1 MCESRNKSMKM
12 SHSFSRRSFLK
23 TTALAAST
31 LVIPRGVL
39 SVPSTVKVGA
49 ISYSFRQIPGSAEE
63 ILGYMQTLGLDTVEL
78 MGGPAEAYAGAP
90 DAGPRPRHPES
101 MTQEERS
108 NYVAARTAAQQETQK
123 WRRSASMD
131 KFAELGDMY
140 RDGGVDVD
148 ILKLGS
154 ANWFEEDID
163 YAYRAAKAIGAR
175 GISFEISALSS
186 ERMAPFATKHGLLNG
201 MHNHL
206 QVANENFDFDEY
218 LSHSPNNM
226 LNLDIGHY
234 VAALGTSPIPVIKK
248 YHDRIS
254 HLHLKDRKSPENGQ
268 DNVAWGTGDTPIDEV
283 LRLLRDE
290 NYPIPAMIELEHP
303 IPEDSSVM
311 EEMAKCVDYC
321 REALES

>member
-1 MCESRNKSMKM
+1 M
-12 SHSFSRRSFLK
+12 SHSISRRTFLK
-23 TTALAAST
+23 TTALATSS
-31 LVIPRGVL
+31 LVIPRRVF

-90 DAGPRPRHPES
+90 DPGPRPRHPES

-108 NYVAARTAAQQETQK
+108 NYVAARAAAQQETQK
-123 WRRSASMD
+123 WRRSAPME
-131 KFAELGDMY
+131 KFAELGDMF

-148 ILKLGS
+148 ILKLGNP
-154 ANWFEEDID
+154 NWFEEDID

-175 GISFEISALSS
+175 GVSFEISARSS
-186 ERMAPFATKHGLLNG
+186 KIMAPFATKYDLLNG

-234 VAALGTSPIPVIKK
+234 VAALGTSPIPVIMK

-254 HLHLKDRKSPENGQ
+254 HLHLKDRKSPKMDRIMLHGEREIRRLTKYY
-268 DNVAWGTGDTPIDEV
+268 AFCGTRATQF
-283 LRLLRDE
+283 RR
-290 NYPIPAMIELEHP
+290 
-303 IPEDSSVM
+303 
-311 EEMAKCVDYC
+311 
-321 REALES
+321 

>member
-1 MCESRNKSMKM
+1 M
-12 SHSFSRRSFLK
+12 SLSLSRRTFLK
-23 TTALAAST
+23 TTALAASS
-31 LVIPRGVL
+31 LVIPRRVF

-90 DAGPRPRHPES
+90 DPGPRPRHPES

-108 NYVAARTAAQQETQK
+108 NYVAARAAAQQETQK
-123 WRRSASMD
+123 WRRSAPME
-131 KFAELGDMY
+131 KFAELGDMF

-148 ILKLGS
+148 ILKLGNP
-154 ANWFEEDID
+154 NWFKEDID

-175 GISFEISALSS
+175 GISFEISARSS
-186 ERMAPFATKHGLLNG
+186 KIMAPFATQYDLLNG

-218 LSHSPNNM
+218 VSHAPNNM

-234 VAALGTSPIPVIKK
+234 VAALGSSPIPVIKK

-268 DNVAWGTGDTPIDEV
+268 DNVAWGTGDTPIDDV

-290 NYPIPAMIELEHP
+290 SYPIPAMIELEYP
-303 IPEDSSVM
+303 IPEGSSVM
-311 EEMAKCVDYC
+311 EEMAKCADYC
-321 REALES
+321 RKALES

>member
-1 MCESRNKSMKM
+1 M
-12 SHSFSRRSFLK
+12 SHGELIKMNQSFSRRSFLK
-23 TTALAAST
+23 IAGLATSVA
-31 LVIPRGVL
+31 VIPRRFL
-39 SVPSTVKVGA
+39 FASSPVKVGA

-63 ILGYMQTLGLDTVEL
+63 ILGYMQTLGLNTVEL
-78 MGGPAEAYAGAP
+78 MGGPAEQYAGAP
-90 DAGPRPRHPES
+90 DPGPGPRHPQS

-108 NYVAARTAAQQETQK
+108 NYVAARTAAQQETKK
-123 WRRSASMD
+123 WRRSAPME
-131 KFAELGDMY
+131 KFAELGDMF

-148 ILKLGS
+148 ILKLGNP
-154 ANWFEEDID
+154 NWFAEDID

-175 GISFEISALSS
+175 GISFEISARSS
-186 ERMAPFATKHGLLNG
+186 KIMAPFATKHGLING

-206 QVANENFDFDEY
+206 QVANEDFDFDEY

-254 HLHLKDRKSPENGQ
+254 HLHLKDRKTPENGQ
-268 DNVAWGTGDTPIDEV
+268 DNVAWGTGDTPIGEV

-303 IPEDSSVM
+303 IPEGSSVM

>member
-1 MCESRNKSMKM
+1 MKM
-12 SHSFSRRSFLK
+12 SHNFSRRTFLK

-31 LVIPRGVL
+31 LVIPRRVL

-63 ILGYMQTLGLDTVEL
+63 ILGYMQTLGLNTVEL

-90 DAGPRPRHPES
+90 DPGPRPRHPES

-123 WRRSASMD
+123 WRRSAPME
-131 KFAELGDMY
+131 KFAELGDMF

-148 ILKLGS
+148 ILKMCS

-186 ERMAPFATKHGLLNG
+186 ERMAPFAIKHGLING

-218 LSHSPNNM
+218 LSHGLNNM

-234 VAALGTSPIPVIKK
+234 VAALGTSPIPVIRK

-254 HLHLKDRKSPENGQ
+254 HLHLKDRKTPENGQ
-268 DNVAWGTGDTPIDEV
+268 DNVAWGTGDTPIGEV

-290 NYPIPAMIELEHP
+290 SYSIPAMIELEYP
-303 IPEDSSVM
+303 IPEGSSVM
-311 EEMAKCVDYC
+311 EEMAKCADYC